1 MKTVDLSLKCGFL
14 VHPVKSVFEPYQIIS
29 CLLKTKTPTI
39 QQVSAVVGQMVVS
52 FPGVLYGLL
61 YYRCLDNETSKWLK
75 IQRGN
80 YNSYMSFN
88 TDCINDLQWWLDNI
102 DHTHKPL
109 FSTDG
114 SVTLVLLM
122 I

>member
-1 MKTVDLSLKCGFL
+1 M
-14 VHPVKSVFEPYQIIS
+14 
-29 CLLKTKTPTI
+29 
-39 QQVSAVVGQMVVS
+39 SAVVGQMVVS

-61 YYRCLDNETSKWLK
+61 YYRCLDNENSKWLK
-75 IQRGN
+75 IQKGN

>member
-1 MKTVDLSLKCGFL
+1 
-14 VHPVKSVFEPYQIIS
+14 
-29 CLLKTKTPTI
+29 
-39 QQVSAVVGQMVVS
+39 MVAS
-52 FPGVLYGLL
+52 FPGVLYGPRAL
-61 YYRCLDNETSKWLK
+61 YHRCLDNEKSKWLK

-102 DHTHKPL
+102 DHAHQPL
-109 FSTDG
+109 FSKRAKCIAT
-114 SVTLVLLM
+114 